1 MRTTAT
7 NRRLRLLLTAIRDK
21 TLIPRPE
28 FQRRLVWS
36 NKHKIAFLQT
46 VLLEYPFPEIYVAAG
61 EVNAETGEGTEMLVD
76 GQQRIS
82 TLYQYFVG
90 SDELRLGDDLQPYAE
105 LTQEKKLQFLE
116 YDVVV
121 RDLGSLSIAKIKEVF
136 QRINSTDYALNAM
149 EVHNARYEGALK
161 KFGEELS
168 ANDFFERHR
177 IFSSTDVKRMQ
188 DLRLILIIVI
198 TMMSTY
204 FNRDDEL
211 ESYLEKFN
219 DEFEHGEE
227 LRTQLYSL
235 FDFIESAEF
244 NPKSRVWKKADLFT
258 LIVELNRAIYREHM
272 ELDPKE
278 IGSRLSEFYNEV
290 DRLQGATEDR
300 DIADYYK
307 ASLQATNDRSSRIRR
322 GEIISQRLK
331 DIARQRTLVTG

>member
-7 NRRLRLLLTAIRDK
+7 NRRLRVLLTAIREK

-61 EVNAETGEGTEMLVD
+61 DVNAETGEATELLVD

-82 TLYQYFVG
+82 TLLQYFLG
-90 SDELRLGDDLQPYAE
+90 SDELKLGDDVPAYTDLS
-105 LTQEKKLQFLE
+105 QEKKLQFLD

-121 RDLGSLSIAKIKEVF
+121 RDLGNLSITKIKEVF
-136 QRINSTDYALNAM
+136 QRINSTDYALNPM
-149 EVHNARYEGALK
+149 EVHNARYEGAFK
-161 KFGEELS
+161 KFGEEL
-168 ANDFFERHR
+168 AAHDFFERHR
-177 IFSSTDVKRMQ
+177 IFSSSDVKRMQ
-188 DLRLILIIVI
+188 DLRLVLIIVI

-219 DEFEHGEE
+219 DEFDQDDEI
-227 LRTQLYSL
+227 RAQLYSL

-258 LIVELNRAIYREHM
+258 LIVELNRALYREHL
-272 ELDPKE
+272 ELDPKQV
-278 IGSRLSEFYNEV
+278 GSRLSDFYNEV
-290 DRLQGATEDR
+290 DRLQGMTD
-300 DIADYYK
+300 DPHIADYYK

-322 GEIISQRLK
+322 GEIISQRLRE
-331 DIARQRTLVTG
+331 IARQRTLAV

>member
-7 NRRLRLLLTAIRDK
+7 NRRLRVLLTAIRDK

-61 EVNAETGEGTEMLVD
+61 DINSETGEGTEMLVD

-82 TLYQYFVG
+82 TLLQYFLG
-90 SDELRLGDDLQPYAE
+90 SDELKLSVDMPPYAE
-105 LTQEKKLQFLE
+105 LSQERKLRFLE

-121 RDLGSLSIAKIKEVF
+121 RDLGNLSIEKIKEVF

-149 EVHNARYEGALK
+149 EIHNARYEGAFK
-161 KFGEELS
+161 KFGEEL
-168 ANDFFERHR
+168 AAHEFFERHR
-177 IFSSTDVKRMQ
+177 IFSSSDVKRMQ
-188 DLRLILIIVI
+188 DLRLVLIIVI

-219 DEFEHGEE
+219 DEFDQGDE
-227 LRTQLYSL
+227 LRARLSSV
-235 FDFIESAEF
+235 FNFIEAAEF
-244 NPKSRVWKKADLFT
+244 NAKSRVWKKADLFT
-258 LIVELNRAIYREHM
+258 LIIELNRALYREHF

-278 IGSRLSEFYNEV
+278 VGIRLSEFYDEV

-300 DIADYYK
+300 DNSDYYR

-322 GEIISQRLK
+322 GEIIQQRLQK
-331 DIARQRTLVTG
+331 IASQGTLGV